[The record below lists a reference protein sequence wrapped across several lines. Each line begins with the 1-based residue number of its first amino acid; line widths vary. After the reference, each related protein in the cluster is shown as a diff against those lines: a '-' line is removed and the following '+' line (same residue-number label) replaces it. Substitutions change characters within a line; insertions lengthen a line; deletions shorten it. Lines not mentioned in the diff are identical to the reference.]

1 MRNKPAEL
9 RLRLSLSRM
18 RSCSGLRRLRGARDS
33 PSPKSLWPKRGQ
45 PQSPRIALL
54 LAAASLVSA
63 GSSRAQNAGPARDRW
78 QRPDEVLD
86 ALGVHAGSVVA
97 DIGCGKGYFAVK
109 LAERVGPK
117 GKVYAEDIRG
127 DVLADLRAETSK
139 RGLKQVETIR
149 GQQDDPH
156 LPAGALDVLLTVDS
170 YHEWVDYDAML
181 SHLYAALKPGGVFG
195 LIDGVASPG
204 KSRDDYHHLHR
215 MPESM
220 ERSDLA
226 GHGFEFLRAQPGF
239 TRPSDGKQY
248 YFLIFQKPA
257 SP

>member
-1 MRNKPAEL
+1 MRNKLGEVKL
-9 RLRLSLSRM
+9 RLPPGRM
-18 RSCSGLRRLRGARDS
+18 RSCLGSRCLHNAPES
-33 PSPKSLWPKRGQ
+33 ASPKSLWPRNAWPK
-45 PQSPRIALL
+45 SPWIVLL
-54 LAAASLVSA
+54 LAAASAISA
-63 GSSRAQNAGPARDRW
+63 GCSRAQNAGPERDRW
-78 QRPDEVLD
+78 QRPDEVMN

-97 DIGCGKGYFAVK
+97 DVGCGKGYFALK
-109 LAERVGPK
+109 LAERVGAE

-127 DVLADLRAETSK
+127 DVLAELDGEAARH
-139 RGLKQVETIR
+139 GLKQVETIH
-149 GQQDDPH
+149 GQPDDPR
-156 LPAGALDVLLTVDS
+156 LPAGALDAVLTVDS

-181 SHLYAALKPGGVFG
+181 NHLYAALKPGGVFG

-215 MPESM
+215 MPESI

-226 GHGFEFLRAQPGF
+226 RHGFRFLRAQPGF
-239 TRPSDGKQY
+239 TRTHDGKQY